1 MSHVNC
7 PSPCRTHT
15 LSHFPPVFIRTHD
28 QPPHCDRISSF
39 CLSGLSLRNLPLQV
53 LYFQSKAS
61 LSDTLP
67 THNKMTLKQAHCAL
81 RQSVNIWSR
90 SAGRSETKEAARLLP
105 QNCYK
110 IADRNKRMTSLCFE
124 LGEQFTYDI
133 CKHVIPLNPLS
144 PVTVTLFQLISII
157 LCFWGPSSPSDCRH
171 NLWMGTWT

>member
-1 MSHVNC
+1 MCYVNC

-39 CLSGLSLRNLPLQV
+39 CLSGLSVTLPLQV

-90 SAGRSETKEAARLLP
+90 SAGRSETKEAAQLLP

-124 LGEQFTYDI
+124 LGETFTYDI
-133 CKHVIPLNPLS
+133 RKNVIPFNPLS
-144 PVTVTLFQLISII
+144 PVTVTLLQFIKTI
-157 LCFWGPSSPSDCRH
+157 LCFWVDPSPSHCRH
-171 NLWMGTWT
+171 HMWMVSWT